1 MIENKMKR
9 FLFVPLFLAT
19 LLGCS
24 QKSKNVEIPI
34 PNLPTL
40 EEIKDE
46 CKAETGSVKDCIDYE
61 IKRKKRLCDSRVFPN
76 RYEVDATRRD
86 IFNDRIFDLEIA
98 VYPTYFYQGKAEIDG
113 TLKDI
118 ITGEVYKLKE
128 IFQYPPGGVGEKTVT
143 LDYNGDYKWI
153 PLKQCK
159 SYAEKIK

>member
-1 MIENKMKR
+1 MKH
-9 FLFVPLFLAT
+9 LLLAPLLLAT
-19 LLGCS
+19 LMGCT
-24 QKSKNVEIPI
+24 QKRKNVEIPI

-46 CKAETGSVKDCIDYE
+46 CKTQKDYSYERCLKFE
-61 IKRKKRLCDSRVFPN
+61 IKRGKRLCDSRVFPN
-76 RYEVDATRRD
+76 RYEVDAVRRD

-98 VYPTYFYQGKAEIDG
+98 VYPTYYYQGKAEIDG
-113 TLKDI
+113 TLIDI

-128 IFQYPPGGVGEKTVT
+128 IFQYPPGGAGEKTVT

-159 SYAEKIK
+159 SYAEKD